1 MRGFFVLVVER
12 GAMSKRRVVVTAAGM
27 LSPCGVTVEESWTAI
42 LDGHSGIS
50 AITEFDTTDYPTK
63 FAGLVP
69 EFDLDQYMS
78 VKDARKMDLF
88 IQYGMVS
95 AIQAVEQ
102 SGLMESSFDPT
113 RIGVSIGSGIGGLTL
128 IEDTTLLLNK
138 RGPRKVSPFFVP
150 GSIINMIA
158 GNLAIKYGFQ
168 GPNIAITTACTTSTH
183 CIGFG
188 ARMIAYGDADVV
200 IAGGA
205 EKAST
210 QLGIAGFSAA
220 RALST
225 RNENPAT
232 ASRPWDK
239 DRDGFVLAD
248 GAATMILEEYESAK
262 ARGADII
269 CELVGFGMSDDA
281 HHMTAPA
288 DDGRGARAA
297 MSNALKDA
305 GLSADEVDYINAHGT
320 STPLGDVAESQAIET
335 LMGAHAS
342 KIAVSSTKSM
352 TGHALGAAGALEAC
366 FSALAIRD
374 QVLPPTINLDS
385 VGDGCRLDYV
395 PNTARDSKIDVA
407 LSNSFGFGGTNGTLI
422 FKRV

>member
-1 MRGFFVLVVER
+1 
-12 GAMSKRRVVVTAAGM
+12 MSKRRVVITGLGM
-27 LSPCGVTVEESWTAI
+27 LSPCGVSVEESWKAI
-42 LDGHSGIS
+42 LNGESGIS
-50 AITEFDTTDYPTK
+50 IISEFDTADYATK

-69 EFDLDQYMS
+69 EFDMEQYMPM
-78 VKDARKMDLF
+78 KELRKMDPF

-95 AIQAVEQ
+95 AIQAVEA
-102 SGLMESSFDPT
+102 SGLTNSSFDPT
-113 RIGVSIGSGIGGLTL
+113 RVGVSIGSGIGGLSL
-128 IEDTTLLLNK
+128 IENTTLLLRDK
-138 RGPRKVSPFFVP
+138 GPRKVSPFFVP
-150 GSIINMIA
+150 GSIINMIS

-188 ARMIAYGDADVV
+188 ARMIAYGDADIV

-210 QLGIAGFSAA
+210 PLGIAGFSAA

-225 RNENPAT
+225 RNDDPKA
-232 ASRPWDK
+232 ASRPWDR

-248 GAATMILEEYESAK
+248 GSASMVLEEYESAK
-262 ARGADII
+262 ARGANII
-269 CELVGFGMSDDA
+269 AELVGFGMSDDA

-288 DDGRGARAA
+288 NDGRGASAA
-297 MSNALKDA
+297 MTNALKDS
-305 GLSADEVDYINAHGT
+305 GLSAGDIDYINAHGT
-320 STPLGDVAESQAIET
+320 STPLGDVAESQAIEV
-335 LMGAHAS
+335 LMSAHAS
-342 KIAVSSTKSM
+342 SFAVSSTKSM

-366 FSALAIRD
+366 FSVLAIRD
-374 QVLPPTINLDS
+374 QILPPTINMNQVD
-385 VGDGCRLDYV
+385 DGCRLDYV
-395 PNTARDSKIDVA
+395 PNTARDAKIDTV

>member
-1 MRGFFVLVVER
+1 
-12 GAMSKRRVVVTAAGM
+12 MSKRRVVITGLGM
-27 LSPCGVTVEESWTAI
+27 LSPCGVSVEESWKAI
-42 LDGHSGIS
+42 LNGESGIS
-50 AITEFDTTDYPTK
+50 IISEFDTADYATK

-69 EFDLDQYMS
+69 EFDMEQYMPM
-78 VKDARKMDLF
+78 KDLRKMDPF

-95 AIQAVEQ
+95 AIQAVEA
-102 SGLMESSFDPT
+102 SGLTNSSFDPT
-113 RIGVSIGSGIGGLTL
+113 RVGVSIGSGIGGLSL
-128 IEDTTLLLNK
+128 IENTTLLLRDK
-138 RGPRKVSPFFVP
+138 GPRKVSPFFVP
-150 GSIINMIA
+150 GSIINMIS

-188 ARMIAYGDADVV
+188 ARMIAYGDADIV

-210 QLGIAGFSAA
+210 PLGIAGFSAA

-225 RNENPAT
+225 RNDDPKA
-232 ASRPWDK
+232 ASRPWDR

-248 GAATMILEEYESAK
+248 GSASMVLEEYESAK
-262 ARGADII
+262 ARGANII
-269 CELVGFGMSDDA
+269 AELVGFGMSDDA

-288 DDGRGARAA
+288 NDGRGASAA
-297 MSNALKDA
+297 MTNALKDS
-305 GLSADEVDYINAHGT
+305 GLSAGDIDYINAHGT
-320 STPLGDVAESQAIET
+320 STPLGDVAESQAIEV
-335 LMGAHAS
+335 LMSAHAS
-342 KIAVSSTKSM
+342 SFAVSSTKSM

-366 FSALAIRD
+366 FSVLAIRD
-374 QVLPPTINLDS
+374 QILPPTINMDQ
-385 VGDGCRLDYV
+385 VDDGCRLDYV
-395 PNTARDSKIDVA
+395 PNTARDAKIDTV

>member
-1 MRGFFVLVVER
+1 
-12 GAMSKRRVVVTAAGM
+12 MSKRRVVITGLGM
-27 LSPCGVTVEESWTAI
+27 LSPCGVSVEESWKAI
-42 LDGHSGIS
+42 LNGESGIS
-50 AITEFDTTDYPTK
+50 IISEFDTADYATK

-69 EFDLDQYMS
+69 EFDMEQYMPM
-78 VKDARKMDLF
+78 KELRKMDPF

-95 AIQAVEQ
+95 AIQAVEA
-102 SGLMESSFDPT
+102 SGLTNSSFDPT
-113 RIGVSIGSGIGGLTL
+113 RVGVSIGSGIGGLSL
-128 IEDTTLLLNK
+128 IENTTLLLRDK
-138 RGPRKVSPFFVP
+138 GPRKVSPFFVP
-150 GSIINMIA
+150 GSIINMIS

-188 ARMIAYGDADVV
+188 ARMIAYGDADIV

-210 QLGIAGFSAA
+210 PLGIAGFSAA

-225 RNENPAT
+225 RNDDPKA
-232 ASRPWDK
+232 ASRPWDR

-248 GAATMILEEYESAK
+248 GSASMVLEEYESAK
-262 ARGADII
+262 ARGANII
-269 CELVGFGMSDDA
+269 AELVGFGMSDDA

-288 DDGRGARAA
+288 NDGRGASAA
-297 MSNALKDA
+297 MTNALKDSGLPA
-305 GLSADEVDYINAHGT
+305 GDIDYINAHGT
-320 STPLGDVAESQAIET
+320 STPLGDVAESQAIEV
-335 LMGAHAS
+335 LMSAHAS
-342 KIAVSSTKSM
+342 SFAVSSTKSM

-366 FSALAIRD
+366 FSVLAIRD
-374 QVLPPTINLDS
+374 QILPPTINMDQ
-385 VGDGCRLDYV
+385 VDDGCRLDYV
-395 PNTARDSKIDVA
+395 PNTARDAKIDTV

>member
-1 MRGFFVLVVER
+1 
-12 GAMSKRRVVVTAAGM
+12 MSKRRVVITGLGM
-27 LSPCGVTVEESWTAI
+27 LSPCGVSVEESWKAI
-42 LDGHSGIS
+42 LNGESGIS
-50 AITEFDTTDYPTK
+50 IISEFDTADYATK

-69 EFDLDQYMS
+69 EFDMEQYMPM
-78 VKDARKMDLF
+78 KELRKMDPF

-95 AIQAVEQ
+95 AIQAVEA
-102 SGLMESSFDPT
+102 SGLTNSSFDPT
-113 RIGVSIGSGIGGLTL
+113 RVGVSIGSGIGGLSL
-128 IEDTTLLLNK
+128 IENTTLLLRDK
-138 RGPRKVSPFFVP
+138 GPRKVSPFFVP
-150 GSIINMIA
+150 GSIINMIS

-188 ARMIAYGDADVV
+188 ARMIAYGDADIV

-210 QLGIAGFSAA
+210 PLGIAGFSAA

-225 RNENPAT
+225 RNDDPKA
-232 ASRPWDK
+232 ASRPWDR

-248 GAATMILEEYESAK
+248 GSASMVLEEYESAK
-262 ARGADII
+262 ARGATII
-269 CELVGFGMSDDA
+269 AELVGFGMSDDA

-288 DDGRGARAA
+288 NDGRGASAA
-297 MSNALKDA
+297 MTNALKDS
-305 GLSADEVDYINAHGT
+305 GLSAGDIDYINAHGT
-320 STPLGDVAESQAIET
+320 STPLGDVAESQAIEV
-335 LMGAHAS
+335 LMSAHAS
-342 KIAVSSTKSM
+342 SFAVSSTKSM

-366 FSALAIRD
+366 FSVLAIRD
-374 QVLPPTINLDS
+374 QILPPTINLDQ
-385 VGDGCRLDYV
+385 VDDGCRLDYV
-395 PNTARDSKIDVA
+395 PNTARDAKIDTV